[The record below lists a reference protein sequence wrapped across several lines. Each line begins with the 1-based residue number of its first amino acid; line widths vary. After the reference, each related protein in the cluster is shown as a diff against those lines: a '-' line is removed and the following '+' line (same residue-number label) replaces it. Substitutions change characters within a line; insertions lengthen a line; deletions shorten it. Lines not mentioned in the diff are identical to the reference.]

1 MKVLNENVGKNIIKK
16 LNESYANS
24 SDKIEEWLNSF
35 KGDKYTISD
44 AFTKELSKYTQLPL
58 RSGSGYTIETING
71 NARLYGYGGF
81 STRWEDIVSY
91 TFSNNKNF
99 IIYAEITVMTDTFDG
114 VYIGLDWGYPGK
126 PKTKEKIEA
135 QIKGPFIDIYY
146 SGLKTFSEVANKME
160 ELYNKFLDY

>member
-1 MKVLNENVGKNIIKK
+1 MKILNENVGKNIIKK

-71 NARLYGYGGF
+71 NARLYGYGGL
-81 STRWEDIVSY
+81 VQ
-91 TFSNNKNF
+91 
-99 IIYAEITVMTDTFDG
+99 DG
-114 VYIGLDWGYPGK
+114 
-126 PKTKEKIEA
+126 KI
-135 QIKGPFIDIYY
+135 
-146 SGLKTFSEVANKME
+146 
-160 ELYNKFLDY
+160 